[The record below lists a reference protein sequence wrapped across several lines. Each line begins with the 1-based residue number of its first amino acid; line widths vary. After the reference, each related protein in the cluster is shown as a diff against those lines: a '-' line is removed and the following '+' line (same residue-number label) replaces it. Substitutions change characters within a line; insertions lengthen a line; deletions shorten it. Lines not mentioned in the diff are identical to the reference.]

1 MLGGEG
7 QAVTYIIGSVPKQ
20 IDAQQL
26 AAQLVE
32 QALNPPAPAPG
43 TKAKVEAALLRN
55 AHLDPQKITVDISGP
70 ELTLRG
76 TVRSLAERRQ
86 AQHVAWGATGVTS
99 VKNELVVTS

>member
-1 MLGGEG
+1 VLGGEG

-43 TKAKVEAALLRN
+43 TKANCWVRFAL
-55 AHLDPQKITVDISGP
+55 AGP
-70 ELTLRG
+70 RVMARSWMRRG
-76 TVRSLAERRQ
+76 TRTRQ
-86 AQHVAWGATGVTS
+86 VASRKCRLSAPMMVGNA
-99 VKNELVVTS
+99 